1 MNKNE
6 IESIIITG
14 GNGMLGSQADFGV
27 RLNRK
32 KLNILSPSSIQKAID
47 KYKPR
52 IILHCAALTDIT
64 FCEEHPD
71 LAYELNVVGTYN
83 VAKICREKKIK
94 LIYISTCAVFDGAK
108 KNPYRETDRPNP
120 INIYGRTKWLG
131 ELIVR
136 DLVSDS
142 LIVRTSWLFGGGF
155 NIDKKFVIS
164 RFNELKRNQN
174 IKGTIDRYG
183 SPTYVPDLLFN
194 LAVLIKNKT
203 IGIIH
208 LVNEG
213 NVSYYDV
220 AKSIKDLG
228 NFKSK
233 VEQVKARN
241 IEMVVKRGAMEALV
255 SDKIKM
261 RPWQNALSEYIQI
274 LKNGKDGC

>member
-1 MNKNE
+1 
-6 IESIIITG
+6 
-14 GNGMLGSQADFGV
+14 MLGSQVDFGV

-32 KLNILSPSSIQKAID
+32 KLNILNPLSIQKAVD

-52 IILHCAALTDIT
+52 IILHCAALTDII

-71 LAYELNVVGTYN
+71 LAYEINVVGTYN

-94 LIYISTCAVFDGAK
+94 LIYISTCAVFDGTK
-108 KNPYRETDRPNP
+108 KNPYREMDQPNP
-120 INIYGRTKWLG
+120 INVYGRTKWLG
-131 ELIVR
+131 ELVVR

-155 NIDKKFVIS
+155 NVDKKFVIS

-174 IKGTIDRYG
+174 IKGTTDRYG
-183 SPTYVPDLLFN
+183 SPTYIPDLLSN

-208 LVNEG
+208 LVNKG
-213 NVSYYDV
+213 NASYYDV
-220 AKSIKDLG
+220 AKSIRDLG

-233 VEQVKARN
+233 VVPVKAQD
-241 IEMVVKRGAMEALV
+241 IENASVKRGTMEILA
-255 SDKIKM
+255 SDKIEM
-261 RPWQNALSEYIQI
+261 RSWRIALAEYIQI
-274 LKNGKDGC
+274 LKNGKDDY

>member
-1 MNKNE
+1 
-6 IESIIITG
+6 
-14 GNGMLGSQADFGV
+14 MLGSQANFGIH
-27 RLNRK
+27 LNRE
-32 KLNILSPSSIQKAID
+32 KLDILSPLSIHKAIN

-71 LAYELNVVGTYN
+71 LAYEINVVGTYN
-83 VAKICREKKIK
+83 IAKICREKKIK

-120 INIYGRTKWLG
+120 INVYGRTKWLG
-131 ELIVR
+131 ELVAQ
-136 DLVSDS
+136 DLAPDL

-155 NIDKKFVIS
+155 NVDKKFVIS

-174 IKGTIDRYG
+174 IKGTTDRYG
-183 SPTYVPDLLFN
+183 SPTYAPDLLSN

-203 IGIIH
+203 TGIIH
-208 LVNEG
+208 LANEG

-228 NFKSK
+228 DFKSK
-233 VEQVKARN
+233 VVPVKAKDVEN
-241 IEMVVKRGAMEALV
+241 VSIKRGTMETLV
-255 SDKIKM
+255 SDRIKM
-261 RPWQNALSEYIQI
+261 RSWRIALAEYIQI